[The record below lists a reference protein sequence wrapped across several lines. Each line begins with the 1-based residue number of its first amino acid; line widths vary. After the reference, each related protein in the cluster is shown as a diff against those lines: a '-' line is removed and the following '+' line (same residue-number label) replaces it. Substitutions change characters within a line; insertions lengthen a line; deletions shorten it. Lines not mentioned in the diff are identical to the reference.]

1 MKVLSSL
8 CYTVVVTS
16 LDSLIMSQRRK
27 VHSDSLAGQLDLLI
41 SRLVQKSGGQSRSRR
56 QIYGFRV
63 YILDIS
69 EEMRVFCRKKKISI
83 GYARF
88 METEFRGEKDLL
100 IVFVKRFFPA
110 MQENEVSIYYLY
122 DTEICE

>member
-1 MKVLSSL
+1 
-8 CYTVVVTS
+8 
-16 LDSLIMSQRRK
+16 MSQRRK
-27 VHSDSLAGQLDLLI
+27 LNSDNLAGPLDILI
-41 SRLVQKSGGQSRSRR
+41 SQLVQNSGGKRRSRK

-69 EEMRVFCRKKKISI
+69 EEMRLFCRKKRISI

-100 IVFVKRFFPA
+100 IVFAKRFFPA
-110 MQENEVSIYYLY
+110 MQENEISICYLY
-122 DTEICE
+122 DTEICD

>member
-8 CYTVVVTS
+8 CYTVVVTCP
-16 LDSLIMSQRRK
+16 DSPKMSQRRK
-27 VHSDSLAGQLDLLI
+27 VHSDSLAGQLDILI
-41 SRLVQKSGGQSRSRR
+41 SRLAQKSGNKSRSR

-69 EEMRVFCRKKKISI
+69 DEMSLFCKKNRISI

-88 METEFRGEKDLL
+88 METEFRGDKDLL
-100 IVFVKRFFPA
+100 IVFAKRFFSA
-110 MQENEVSIYYLY
+110 MQENEVSICYLY

>member
-1 MKVLSSL
+1 
-8 CYTVVVTS
+8 
-16 LDSLIMSQRRK
+16 MSQRKK
-27 VHSDSLAGQLDLLI
+27 VHSDSLAGQLDILI
-41 SRLVQKSGGQSRSRR
+41 SRLVQKSAGKCRSRR

-63 YILDIS
+63 YILDIN
-69 EEMRVFCRKKKISI
+69 EEMRMFCRKERISI

-110 MQENEVSIYYLY
+110 MQENEVRICYLY
-122 DTEICE
+122 DTEIYE

>member
-8 CYTVVVTS
+8 CYTVVVTYP
-16 LDSLIMSQRRK
+16 DSPIMSQRRK
-27 VHSDSLAGQLDLLI
+27 VHSNSLAGQLDILI
-41 SRLVQKSGGQSRSRR
+41 SRLAQKSGNKSCSRR

-69 EEMRVFCRKKKISI
+69 EEMKLFCKKNRISI

-88 METEFRGEKDLL
+88 METEFRGDKDLL
-100 IVFVKRFFPA
+100 IVFAKRFFSA
-110 MQENEVSIYYLY
+110 MQENEVSICYLY
-122 DTEICE
+122 DTEICD

>member
-1 MKVLSSL
+1 
-8 CYTVVVTS
+8 
-16 LDSLIMSQRRK
+16 MSRKKK
-27 VHSDSLAGQLDLLI
+27 VHSDSLAGQLDVLI
-41 SRLVQKSGGQSRSRR
+41 SLLVQKSVGRSRSRR

-69 EEMRVFCRKKKISI
+69 DEMRLFCKKNRISI

-88 METEFRGEKDLL
+88 METEFRGEKDILV
-100 IVFVKRFFPA
+100 VFAKRFFSA
-110 MQENEVSIYYLY
+110 MRENEVSICYLY

>member
-16 LDSLIMSQRRK
+16 PDSPIMSQRRK
-27 VHSDSLAGQLDLLI
+27 VHSDNLAGQLDLLI
-41 SRLVQKSGGQSRSRR
+41 SRLVQKSGGKSRSRR

-69 EEMRVFCRKKKISI
+69 EEMRLFCRKKRISI

-100 IVFVKRFFPA
+100 IVFAKRFFPA
-110 MQENEVSIYYLY
+110 MLEEEVSICYLY
-122 DTEICE
+122 DTEFFE

>member
-16 LDSLIMSQRRK
+16 PDSPIMSQRRK
-27 VHSDSLAGQLDLLI
+27 VHSDSSAGQLDILI
-41 SRLVQKSGGQSRSRR
+41 SRLVHKSAGKSRSRR

-69 EEMRVFCRKKKISI
+69 EEMRLFCRKKRISI

-100 IVFVKRFFPA
+100 IVFAKRFFPA
-110 MQENEVSIYYLY
+110 MLEEEVSICYLY
-122 DTEICE
+122 DTEFCE